1 MIYAH
6 RAGHS
11 PCQPRLHKGEFG
23 DMSHGMEALSAVRA
37 HFRRTW
43 FIYAAL
49 LVPALASA
57 GANGL
62 RVALLTYGL
71 VIIAGWLVILVSTL
85 YDRLRDDRFERVEP
99 TGFLEKLV
107 DRWIVPFRARTLAR
121 NRAVW
126 ERDAPQRRAAA
137 EAHRRAQPAT
147 LSNIN
152 PEFARWWMAEAS
164 KTRSPEQVQRALA
177 EINADIQK
185 ESSTVGEVEDKA
197 QTMMEEMQSKS
208 RPNEAG

>member
-1 MIYAH
+1 MFSV
-6 RAGHS
+6 GPS
-11 PCQPRLHKGEFG
+11 PRPAVIFTGSEVR
-23 DMSHGMEALSAVRA
+23 DMSQGMEAVSAMRA
-37 HFRRTW
+37 HFRRSW
-43 FIYAAL
+43 FVYAGL
-49 LVPALASA
+49 LLPALASA
-57 GANGL
+57 VANGV
-62 RVALLTYGL
+62 RVALLTYAL

-107 DRWIVPFRARTLAR
+107 DRWIVPFRARALAR
-121 NRAVW
+121 NRAAW

-147 LSNIN
+147 LGNIN

-185 ESSTVGEVEDKA
+185 ESTTVGEVEDKA
-197 QTMMEEMQSKS
+197 QTMMEELERKS
-208 RPNEAG
+208 LPKDAS